1 MHHREF
7 VRATG
12 INIFFTFCI
21 FLYHPIIAPYV
32 KSLGLDDFQVGL
44 IFSILPLTIMFFSPI
59 MGRLSDDIGRTR
71 VIMLGL
77 IVEIVAM
84 ALYLL
89 DTHWLVILIARFLDA
104 LAISS
109 VMFVGIAKVEDSLS
123 NKERGKYA
131 GWSFSLTHIGAI
143 VAPVIGG
150 IIADKIFVRSPFI
163 LSAFLLLLLSF
174 IIVSKEKISFRKRVS
189 RKDFNLFDEINFF
202 FSIRQLKGMAILGI
216 VMHASVPAMNVFL
229 PLYIIEKLGLSYTYI
244 GVALFFFGLSHL
256 FQFYFGMLSDRFGRA
271 TLTMFGCAI
280 YAFFLFLLS
289 AVNSYSLI
297 LLFLFFQG
305 LGRAIWNISAW
316 SFMSDI
322 GERIHKEGEV
332 VGSFMSISKA
342 GGFVSFLFSGLIV
355 QVYGV
360 EKLFILNAFLIALG
374 IIVASLYLDRNLPEK
389 LSKDL

>member
-1 MHHREF
+1 
-7 VRATG
+7 
-12 INIFFTFCI
+12 
-21 FLYHPIIAPYV
+21 
-32 KSLGLDDFQVGL
+32 
-44 IFSILPLTIMFFSPI
+44 
-59 MGRLSDDIGRTR
+59 
-71 VIMLGL
+71 
-77 IVEIVAM
+77 
-84 ALYLL
+84 
-89 DTHWLVILIARFLDA
+89 
-104 LAISS
+104 
-109 VMFVGIAKVEDSLS
+109 
-123 NKERGKYA
+123 
-131 GWSFSLTHIGAI
+131 
-143 VAPVIGG
+143 
-150 IIADKIFVRSPFI
+150 
-163 LSAFLLLLLSF
+163 
-174 IIVSKEKISFRKRVS
+174 
-189 RKDFNLFDEINFF
+189 
-202 FSIRQLKGMAILGI
+202 
-216 VMHASVPAMNVFL
+216 
-229 PLYIIEKLGLSYTYI
+229 
-244 GVALFFFGLSHL
+244 
-256 FQFYFGMLSDRFGRA
+256 MLSDRFGRA